1 MFGFSGYWAF
11 QWPEIFKFGRWNWVN
26 FDFCNVNFEVNWFKG
41 KHFEC
46 VFIILGLG
54 FYLGWDDKATRDRW
68 VADSGKSFD
77 ELLKDINDENS

>member
-1 MFGFSGYWAF
+1 MFGFEGSWVF
-11 QWPEIFKFGRWNWVN
+11 QWSEIFKFRRWNWIN
-26 FDFCNVNFEVNWFKG
+26 FDFCNVNFEVSWYNG
-41 KHFEC
+41 KSFEC